1 MIFSFAQIIQL
12 VLQYRYHLLFPLMI
26 VEGPIITVIGG
37 FLSSLGY
44 FNAFT
49 IYLAAVIGDFIGDT
63 LYYAAGYYGRKSFIE
78 RWGHYAGIT
87 AKRVARLEGHFQRH
101 SGKTLVLGKLSQ
113 GIGAVIL
120 VTAGAAKMKYWKFI
134 GYNMVATIPKSF
146 ILLLIG
152 FYFGQA
158 YSRISRYM
166 DYTALITIALAV
178 LFTLIYLI
186 IKKVSKKYSVNG
198 VH

>member
-1 MIFSFAQIIQL
+1 MIFSLEQIVPLLIQ
-12 VLQYRYHLLFPLMI
+12 YKYHLIFPIMVI
-26 VEGPIITVIGG
+26 EGPIVTVISA

-44 FNAFT
+44 FNVFAV
-49 IYLAAVIGDFIGDT
+49 YALAIIGDFVGDT
-63 LYYAAGYYGRKSFIE
+63 LYYAAGYYGRKGFID
-78 RWGHYAGIT
+78 RWGHYIGIT
-87 AKRVARLEGHFQRH
+87 AKRVVRVEGHFHSH

-120 VTAGAAKMKYWKFI
+120 VAAGAVKMKYWKFI

-152 FYFGQA
+152 LYFGQA
-158 YSRISRYM
+158 YAMISQYM

-178 LFTLIYLI
+178 LFTAVYLI
-186 IKKVSKKYSVNG
+186 MKKVSKEYSMEG
-198 VH
+198 